1 MKDWPEQD
9 RRRAPRVRARVVLS
23 SEKDG
28 EPFVMETVDI
38 SVSGAY
44 CVVDRFVPLMS
55 RVSIAMELPDEA
67 GEASAS
73 GPRTVQAE
81 GIVVRVEPEEEAL
94 DNSPGFR
101 LALFF
106 SHVEGDGRASLES
119 FVGRYRDRSREI

>member
-1 MKDWPEQD
+1 MKDWPDQD

-28 EPFVMETVDI
+28 EPFIMETVDI

-55 RVSIAMELPDEA
+55 RVSISMELPEQGSSAA
-67 GEASAS
+67 G
-73 GPRTVQAE
+73 RMVQAE
-81 GIVVRVEPEEEAL
+81 GIVVRVEPEEDAL
-94 DNSPGFR
+94 DNSPGYR

-119 FVGRYRDRSREI
+119 FVGRHRDRSREI